1 MGPAWEPCGPDMG
14 TGSAR
19 PRRAALSERAVSSM
33 DVGRLGSSKYLVQW
47 RQSIACTRFALGL
60 PILPESGQRGTS
72 RLADDR
78 GSAAQNLTVYSGTD
92 GNAATVAKTGPPWE
106 PRGFGV
112 LQEIIIRALSM
123 PVDSGPDLPDAA
135 GVRARLLHSCVLV
148 VSSRRDFTFPT
159 AKFGLS
165 TTWNL
170 EHLLRSWTAAILAV
184 FPERRSS
191 CPYSHS
197 RLSTAPDPG
206 LSPLSSLSSSTT
218 KPQATWAPRSISISF
233 STSTSDSRL
242 STSVIPFPREPA
254 SFFDQSRHHRPDRF
268 PDDRRVCFFD
278 AEKATEPLTRVQWRP
293 SRSSPSTL
301 PLERHPDGSVIRP
314 SRVFLLGR

>member
-33 DVGRLGSSKYLVQW
+33 EVGRLGSSKYLVQW

-159 AKFGLS
+159 AKFGPS
-165 TTWNL
+165 TSWNL
-170 EHLLRSWTAAILAV
+170 EHLLCSWTAAILAV

-191 CPYSHS
+191 CPYSHP

-206 LSPLSSLSSSTT
+206 LPPLSSLSSSTT
-218 KPQATWAPRSISISF
+218 KPQATWAPRPISISF

-242 STSVIPFPREPA
+242 STLDLCYTLS
-254 SFFDQSRHHRPDRF
+254 SRTGILFRP
-268 PDDRRVCFFD
+268 
-278 AEKATEPLTRVQWRP
+278 KST
-293 SRSSPSTL
+293 PSTRSI
-301 PLERHPDGSVIRP
+301 PRRQAC
-314 SRVFLLGR
+314 LLFRRRKSHRTFDPGPVAAIAQLAQYTAA